1 MQGTILIIDGVA
13 TNRIMLKVQLS
24 AAYYRVVQAETVAD
38 IAKTAL
44 RCRPD
49 LILSA
54 MSLPDGDAVAV
65 KQALAAD
72 DQLADIPMIAIDHD
86 SDAAR
91 RLAALTAGIDDVLLQ
106 PLDDTMLQARIRSLL
121 RASSTQEELN
131 LQRGNTHGYALPL
144 SSPHISAGLSGA
156 QVALVTEQSA
166 TGVYWQAQLAPR
178 VPYRLCN
185 HQFNAVHPLM
195 REPVPDAIVI
205 ELGRNTLA
213 QGLRLLADLRARAT
227 TRKSVVIAVVHP
239 ADPAIAA
246 EALDRGAHDVLQ
258 SGFDV
263 AELALRLDSQLRNKA
278 RIDQLRDTVRNGLR
292 AAVEDPMTGLFNRRY
307 AKPFLERVASTS
319 AKTGETFAVM
329 LADLDHFKQINDL
342 YGHPV
347 GDAVLIEA
355 AKRLQ
360 TALRPVDLLARV
372 GGEEFMIVM
381 PAIGDAMAE
390 AAASDLCNRI
400 NSKPFHIPGV
410 DAPIYVTIS
419 IGVVIGG
426 RASAV
431 DQRDGTDL
439 APQDH
444 DSAVSALITNADR
457 ALYSAK
463 HAGRN
468 QVSLADLAA

>member
-38 IAKTAL
+38 IAKTAQ

-49 LILSA
+49 LIVTA
-54 MSLPDGDAVAV
+54 MSLPDGDAVDV
-65 KQALAAD
+65 KHALAAD
-72 DQLADIPMIAIDHD
+72 EQLAGIPMIAIDRDNDPEH
-86 SDAAR
+86 
-91 RLAALTAGIDDVLLQ
+91 RLAALAAGVDDVLHR
-106 PLDDTMLQARIRSLL
+106 PLDDTILQARIRSLL
-121 RASSTQEELN
+121 RASSTQEELD
-131 LQRGNTHGYALPL
+131 LQRGGPGYVLPL

-156 QVALVTEQSA
+156 HVALVTDQPA

-178 VPYRLCN
+178 VPYQLCH

-213 QGLRLLADLRARAT
+213 QGLRLLADLRARAS
-227 TRKSVVIAVVHP
+227 TRKSVVIAIVHP
-239 ADPAIAA
+239 TDPAITA

-258 SGFDV
+258 AGFDV
-263 AELALRLDSQLRNKA
+263 AELALRLNTQLRNKA
-278 RIDQLRDTVRNGLR
+278 RIDQLRDNVRNGLR

-307 AKPFLERVASTS
+307 AKPFLERVARSA

-329 LADLDHFKQINDL
+329 LADLDHFKKINDR

-347 GDAVLIEA
+347 GDAVLVEA

-360 TALRPVDLLARV
+360 SALRPVDLLARV
-372 GGEEFMIVM
+372 GGEEFMVVIPSV
-381 PAIGDAMAE
+381 GEAMAE
-390 AAASDLCNRI
+390 SAASDLCNRI
-400 NSKPFHIPGV
+400 NSQPFHIPGV
-410 DAPIYVTIS
+410 DTPIYVTIS
-419 IGVVIGG
+419 IGAVIGG
-426 RASAV
+426 RRPASDNDAKGELTQQ
-431 DQRDGTDL
+431 DQ
-439 APQDH
+439 
-444 DSAVSALITNADR
+444 DSAVSALIANADR
-457 ALYSAK
+457 ALYAAK

-468 QVSLADLAA
+468 QVSVAELAA

>member
-1 MQGTILIIDGVA
+1 MQGTILIIDGVS

-24 AAYYRVVQAETVAD
+24 AAYYRVVQADSIAD
-38 IAKTAL
+38 AAKTAQ

-49 LILSA
+49 LILTA
-54 MSLPDGDAVAV
+54 MSLPDGEAADV
-65 KQALAAD
+65 KRALAD
-72 DQLADIPMIAIDHD
+72 DEQLAGIPMIAIDREND
-86 SDAAR
+86 SQR
-91 RLAALTAGIDDVLLQ
+91 RLAALRAGIDDVLLQ
-106 PLDDTMLQARIRSLL
+106 PLDDTILQARIRSLL
-121 RASSTQEELN
+121 RACSAQEELH
-131 LQRGNTHGYALPL
+131 LQRDGSHGFSMPASEAYL
-144 SSPHISAGLSGA
+144 SAEMRSAM
-156 QVALVTEQSA
+156 VALVTEYTA
-166 TGVYWQAQLAPR
+166 TAVYWQAQLAPR
-178 VPYRLCN
+178 VPYQLCN
-185 HQFNAVHPLM
+185 HQFGAVHPLM

-213 QGLRLLADLRARAT
+213 QGLRLLADLRARAA

-258 SGFDV
+258 TGFDA
-263 AELALRLDSQLRNKA
+263 AELALRIETQLRNKA
-278 RIDQLRDTVRNGLR
+278 RIEQLRDSVRNGLR

-307 AKPFLERVASTS
+307 AKPFLERVARTS
-319 AKTGETFAVM
+319 AKTGESFAVM
-329 LADLDHFKQINDL
+329 LADLDHFKKINDR

-360 TALRPVDLLARV
+360 TALRPVDLLARI

-381 PAIGDAMAE
+381 PAVGQAMTE

-400 NSKPFHIPGV
+400 NSTPFHIPGV
-410 DAPIYVTIS
+410 DTPIYVTIS
-419 IGVVIGG
+419 IGAAIGG
-426 RASAV
+426 CARQTPA
-431 DQRDGTDL
+431 DPRDT
-439 APQDH
+439 
-444 DSAVSALITNADR
+444 DSAINALITDADR

-468 QVSLADLAA
+468 QISLAIDMAA